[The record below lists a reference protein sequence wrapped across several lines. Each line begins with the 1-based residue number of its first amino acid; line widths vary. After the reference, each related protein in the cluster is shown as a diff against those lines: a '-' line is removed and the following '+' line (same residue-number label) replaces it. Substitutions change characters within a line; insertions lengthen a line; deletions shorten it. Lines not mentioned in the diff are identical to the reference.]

1 MQQVETT
8 WQRSLDKLFTR
19 LSCDCGSELIQK
31 FIKLSSSFTSENF
44 NGTIEPPLIKLLR
57 SIDQRIRFTNNQ
69 FIDEVSTI
77 IDLLIE
83 KIDYLLPSN
92 NEFNNFILSPIINF
106 QNSYPFSQMSLS
118 LSSPVAFPEK
128 PSINILKRY
137 FDCDGKLRL
146 KLKLGIFYDDKGK
159 LFWETGFVF
168 PDKSIRQL
176 CKNFC
181 SEYSQMMISGTVLKR
196 IVDNIF
202 EILLQK
208 EDICGIDLT
217 PAHYHILPFSIRLG
231 GKLLDPDS
239 FNKYK
244 LKLFESI
251 DYTFQ
256 GELNCKNDLY
266 EYARSQ
272 FLLKKKLDTLT
283 VSMLLYKAQLFKKD
297 SSEIFYWVPPRVVIT
312 KIQSK

>member
-1 MQQVETT
+1 MQQVGIK
-8 WQRSLDKLFTR
+8 WQGSSDKLIAR
-19 LSCDCGSELIQK
+19 LSRECGSELIQK
-31 FIKLSSSFTSENF
+31 FIKLSSLYTSENL

-57 SIDQRIRFTNNQ
+57 SIDQRIRLTNNL
-69 FIDEVSTI
+69 FLEELIKI

-83 KIDYLLPSN
+83 KIDYLLPSS
-92 NEFNNFILSPIINF
+92 NEFNNFILSPISNF
-106 QNSYPFSQMSLS
+106 QNSYHLSQMSLS
-118 LSSPVAFPEK
+118 LSSSVAFPEK

-137 FDCDGKLRL
+137 FDCDLKLRL

-159 LFWETGFVF
+159 LFWETGFIF
-168 PDKSIRQL
+168 PDKSIQEL
-176 CKNFC
+176 CKNIC
-181 SEYSQMMISGTVLKR
+181 SENSQMMISVTILKK

-202 EILLQK
+202 KILLQK

-231 GKLLDPDS
+231 GKLLDPDN
-239 FNKYK
+239 FNEYK

-256 GELNCKNDLY
+256 EELHFKNDLY

-272 FLLKKKLDTLT
+272 YLLKKKLDTLT
-283 VSMLLYKAQLFKKD
+283 VSMLLYKTQLFKKD
-297 SSEIFYWVPPRVVIT
+297 SREIFYWVPPRVVIT